1 MEVKPEFD
9 AFVTAR
15 WQALLRTAYLL
26 TRDQGRAE
34 DLVQEALTKL
44 WFAWDRV
51 DGDPEP
57 YVRRIIVTTY
67 VSWRRRRWWSELVS
81 DRVVDVPAPGADT
94 VDRHVDVWTALGLL
108 PPRQR
113 AVVVLRYFED
123 LTEAET
129 AALLGCTVGTV
140 KSQHAKAM
148 RRLRSDP
155 SVAMSSKEAQT

>member
-1 MEVKPEFD
+1 MAEKPEFD

-15 WQALLRTAYLL
+15 WGALLRTAYLL
-26 TRDQGRAE
+26 TRDRGRAE
-34 DLVQEALTKL
+34 DLVQAALTKL

-57 YVRRIIVTTY
+57 YVRRILVTTHA
-67 VSWRRRRWWSELVS
+67 SWWRRRWWSELVS
-81 DRVVDVPAPGADT
+81 DRVGELQAPGTDT
-94 VDRHVDVWTALGLL
+94 VDLHVDVWTALGHL

-113 AVVVLRYFED
+113 AVLVLRYFED

-129 AALLGCTVGTV
+129 AAVLGCSIGTV

-148 RRLRSDP
+148 RRLQSDG
-155 SVAMSSKEAQT
+155 SVGVSSQEAQA

>member
-1 MEVKPEFD
+1 MAVKPEFD

-15 WQALLRTAYLL
+15 WGALLRTAYLL
-26 TRDQGRAE
+26 THDQGRAE
-34 DLVQEALTKL
+34 DLVQAALTKL

-57 YVRRIIVTTY
+57 YVRRIMVTTY
-67 VSWRRRRWWSELVS
+67 ASWRRRRWWSELVS
-81 DRVVDVPAPGADT
+81 DRVGDLPSPGSGTTDQ
-94 VDRHVDVWTALGLL
+94 HVDVWTALGHL

-113 AVVVLRYFED
+113 AVLVLRYFED

-129 AALLGCTVGTV
+129 AAVLGCTVGTV

-148 RRLRSDP
+148 RRLRSDR
-155 SVAMSSKEAQT
+155 SVAVSSQEAQA

>member
-1 MEVKPEFD
+1 MAVQPEFD

-15 WQALLRTAYLL
+15 WGSLLRTAYLL
-26 TRDQGRAE
+26 TRDRGRAE
-34 DLVQEALTKL
+34 DLVQTALTKL

-67 VSWRRRRWWSELVS
+67 ASWRRRRWWSELTS
-81 DRVVDVPAPGADT
+81 DRVGDLTAARSDSI
-94 VDRHVDVWTALGLL
+94 DAHLDVWAALEQL

-129 AALLGCTVGTV
+129 ADVLRCSIGTV
-140 KSQHAKAM
+140 KSQHAKAI
-148 RRLRSDP
+148 RRLRWGRSAGAP
-155 SVAMSSKEAQT
+155 TREAQA